1 MGTGAGTKCGT
12 FAASRDFLNAAASG
26 KTITDGSDANS

>member
-1 MGTGAGTKCGT
+1 MGTGAGMECGAS
-12 FAASRDFLNAAASG
+12 AASRDFLNAAASG